1 MRFYSRKEKN
11 MKNSLVKSILL
22 GAITLG
28 MMIGCNETTSS
39 STSLTPSSN
48 TSSIISDSSSDI
60 TSSIISSTSTTTSS
74 STSNSSSSASSS
86 SSSSSSSSVAP
97 TLSGITLDTENV
109 KKTYVQGE
117 ALDLTGLVV
126 TANYSDNTSEAVTN
140 YTTNPA
146 NGATLNNT
154 GAIPVTVAYGRFTNF
169 FNVIVTKA
177 PKSAWTEQEAKL
189 MSDVLYGEV
198 LPYTGF
204 EESKVNYNEQYNAI
218 VILGGTA
225 SEAAF
230 ESYAR
235 ALSFNGYVLVNASEM
250 IFEKSVQT
258 EAGKRFVQ
266 VTLMDNKGQF
276 AVVALDP
283 YYYAFPTDFATYA
296 ADHYFTS
303 KAVLPAIQ
311 ADYYELVENQSAVG
325 IIAYMSS
332 TTDDAGYS
340 EILTNAGWAVQSEKV
355 NGNYLAV
362 APDSAYMIAYVYNS
376 QYGALLISYSPV
388 NFWNEAAIKAFF
400 AKYNG
405 TYVDLPALDIVGA
418 AYYFSE
424 ADTNEYFYQ
433 QGSID
438 MVVAFLEI
446 YGGTSQDAQNY
457 MVTLQEAGFKV
468 LNSKDSYSATKAVE
482 GKGLFRLDYSF
493 DPNKSLITLI
503 FYIYLEPFPTTEFPQ
518 DEISEALG
526 GFLIDTVPGFVGET
540 TGFQLNDDSYGL
552 YIVVE
557 VEQGTELAAI
567 EAYKATLVE
576 NGYSL
581 RYEGSS
587 EYLSEHHEIVISMQ
601 KDSGSFKIVI
611 MREPY
616 SYWPSTQIAGYL
628 GEDITDTVPAFEDAD
643 ADTFAFEVDDDGL
656 WITIHY
662 EYEEDEN
669 GDEIEYDMEEA
680 ANNYVNN
687 LKENGFF
694 KIMEDENGNEYY
706 VSKNLQVVVEVEYDD
721 VWDEIYVFINTVE
734 ALTAG
739 KWPEQHIAYFLDVHH
754 YTDELPA
761 YEGDFVSAEA
771 TIGLS
776 TLKIDVVL
784 DTSDAEEIKAAA
796 DSYIETLEQAGFE
809 YFEELGEGQCKRYYS
824 PNKQYEVSVMYQP
837 DGFTVQ
843 IDEIANERQVTTTF
857 PTEELYAAHPEL
869 EDVLPVVVEGEATF
883 DTQIQSDWVEIYVV
897 YEDTSLI
904 ASGMEAYI
912 KSLVDAGFKAQ
923 EDTAGYDVVYFSPDG
938 TYYVCVTDWSYY
950 DPAGFDIEIYYYPL

>member
-1 MRFYSRKEKN
+1 

-28 MMIGCNETTSS
+28 MMIGCNETTPS

-97 TLSGITLDTENV
+97 TLSGITLDTTNV
-109 KKTYVQGE
+109 KKSYIQGE
-117 ALDLTGLVV
+117 ELDLTGLVV
-126 TANYSDNTSEAVTN
+126 IANYSDNTSEAVTN

-146 NGATLNNT
+146 NGTALNNT

-325 IIAYMSS
+325 IIAYMSA

-362 APDSAYMIAYVYNS
+362 APDGAYMIAYVYNS

-457 MVTLQEAGFKV
+457 MAALQEAGFKV

-526 GFLIDTVPGFVGET
+526 GFLVDTVPGFVGET

-587 EYLSEHHEIVISMQ
+587 EYLSEHHEIVVSMQ

-628 GEDITDTVPAFEDAD
+628 GEDITDSVPAFEDAD

-680 ANNYVNN
+680 ANNYVNT

-739 KWPEQHIAYFLDVHH
+739 KWPEQHIAYFLDLHH

-761 YEGDFVSAEA
+761 YEGEFVSANA

-776 TLKIDVVL
+776 ALTIDIVL

-824 PNKQYEVSVMYQP
+824 PNKEYEVSVMYQP

-843 IDEIANERQVTTTF
+843 IDEMANERQVTTTF

-950 DPAGFDIEIYYYPL
+950 DPAGFDIEIYYYSL

>member
-1 MRFYSRKEKN
+1 

-28 MMIGCNETTSS
+28 MMIGCNETTPS

-74 STSNSSSSASSS
+74 STSNSSSSTSSS

-97 TLSGITLDTENV
+97 TLSGITLDTTNV
-109 KKTYVQGE
+109 KKSYIQGE

-146 NGATLNNT
+146 NGTALNNT

-325 IIAYMSS
+325 IIAYMSA

-362 APDSAYMIAYVYNS
+362 APDGAYMIAYVYNS

-457 MVTLQEAGFKV
+457 MAALQEAGFKV

-526 GFLIDTVPGFVGET
+526 GFLVDTVPGFVGET

-552 YIVVE
+552 YIVVQ

-680 ANNYVNN
+680 ANNYVNT

-739 KWPEQHIAYFLDVHH
+739 KWPEQHINYFLDLHH

-761 YEGDFVSAEA
+761 YEGEFVSANA

-776 TLKIDVVL
+776 SLTIDVVL
-784 DTSDAEEIKAAA
+784 DTNDAEEIKAAA

-824 PNKQYEVSVMYQP
+824 PNKEYEVSVMYQP

-897 YEDTSLI
+897 YEDTTLI

-950 DPAGFDIEIYYYPL
+950 DPAGFDIELYYYSL

>member
-1 MRFYSRKEKN
+1 

-97 TLSGITLDTENV
+97 TLSGITLDTTNV
-109 KKTYVQGE
+109 KKSYIQGE
-117 ALDLTGLVV
+117 ELDLTGLVV
-126 TANYSDNTSEAVTN
+126 IANYSDNTSEAVTN

-146 NGATLNNT
+146 NGTALNNT

-325 IIAYMSS
+325 IIAYMSA

-362 APDSAYMIAYVYNS
+362 APDGAYMIAYVYNS

-457 MVTLQEAGFKV
+457 MAALQEAGFKV

-526 GFLIDTVPGFVGET
+526 GFLVDTVPGFVGET

-587 EYLSEHHEIVISMQ
+587 EYLSEHHEIVVSMQ

-680 ANNYVNN
+680 ANNYVNT

-739 KWPEQHIAYFLDVHH
+739 KWPEQHIAYFLDLHH

-761 YEGDFVSAEA
+761 YEGEFVSANA

-776 TLKIDVVL
+776 ALTIDIVL

-824 PNKQYEVSVMYQP
+824 PNKEYEVSVMYQP

-843 IDEIANERQVTTTF
+843 IDEMANERQVTTTF

-950 DPAGFDIEIYYYPL
+950 DPAGFDIEIYYYSL

>member
-1 MRFYSRKEKN
+1 